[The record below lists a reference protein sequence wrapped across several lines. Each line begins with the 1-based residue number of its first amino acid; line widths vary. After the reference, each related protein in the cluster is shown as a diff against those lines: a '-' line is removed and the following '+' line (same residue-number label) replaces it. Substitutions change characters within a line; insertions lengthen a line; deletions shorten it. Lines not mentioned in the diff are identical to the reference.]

1 MTNENYE
8 EDFIN
13 ETNARDI
20 GLTDQGWGGKREGS
34 GRHQKYGSPTTL
46 IAIRL
51 PGSLLKTIDQHAKK
65 NNLNRS
71 EAIVKGLTQYFKQS

>member
-1 MTNENYE
+1 MTNKEYI

-20 GLTDQGWGGKREGS
+20 GLTDEGWGGKREGS

-46 IAIRL
+46 IGVRL
-51 PGSLLKTIDQHAKK
+51 PIPLLESIDQYARK

-71 EAIVKGLTQYFKQS
+71 EAIVKGLTQYFKQR